1 MTCSPTFA
9 LPGASSR
16 DRARRCSGLGD
27 IELRPQP
34 AVLRGG
40 CTLVDSETYRAIHRL
55 ATVQAPVTLAV
66 QARAAPAREAAVADN
81 VLTHG
86 QELPG
91 LAASGEWMV
100 LILVLV
106 SGTMEV
112 VSCAPHALEPRNFK
126 ACVLLG
132 PVLTAERAVDVVVA
146 APGSLDVH
154 RLVSTIA
161 VCDVLAQPALDYAPK
176 AVPAPASTQ

>member
-1 MTCSPTFA
+1 M
-9 LPGASSR
+9 
-16 DRARRCSGLGD
+16 
-27 IELRPQP
+27 
-34 AVLRGG
+34 
-40 CTLVDSETYRAIHRL
+40 
-55 ATVQAPVTLAV
+55 

-176 AVPAPASTQ
+176 AVPAQASTQLL